1 MAVDLEL
8 RVSND
13 ERVIPVVRSFV
24 FNAFAQSSLEKN
36 LHERLAKLVVLSVGD
51 AVKHAY
57 GSGEEGSI
65 KVGIKES
72 HGKLEITVR
81 DYGMPQDITVMESNL
96 HPADNKGARLF
107 GISCKKIA
115 DEIHW
120 TGYGREGK
128 ALCISKWLHNTD
140 ITKTA
145 SEGALKS
152 FGTDSPAAPAQEY
165 TIRRMVTGDGIQ
177 VSQLIYKAYGGTYFN
192 ADVYYPERI
201 EALNAKGT
209 NLSFVAIA
217 ENGKVVGHYALE
229 RNVDGPVAEGGE
241 AVVDPSHRGRKLLER
256 MKETALKEAG
266 RIGLVGVY
274 ADTVTVHPYTQKSN
288 VHFGAKLAC
297 ANLGIA
303 PRNEHFFGMAEDQPQ
318 RVSCLLYYLHFGGP
332 VQRKVCMVPDRHKP
346 FMEEIYNNLGFPLEF
361 GREKAP
367 EGRGNYSVNV
377 DAGAGKAVVR
387 IERVGEDTVQAIR
400 HTRGELI
407 EHSHV
412 EVVYADLPLAD
423 PATPF
428 AAEALEEYGFS
439 FAGIAPHFSPAGD
452 VLRLLYLTEPL
463 KREHIVTHEEFA
475 GKLVEYVLSEQER
488 VRRKI

>member
-1 MAVDLEL
+1 MAIDLEL

-24 FNAFAQSSLEKN
+24 FSAFAQSSLEKN

-51 AVKHAY
+51 AVMHAY
-57 GSGEEGSI
+57 QPDEEGAI
-65 KVGIKES
+65 NIRIKEI

-81 DYGMPQDITVMESNL
+81 DFGMPQDIMTMESVL
-96 HPADNKGARLF
+96 HAGNGKNMRLF
-107 GISCKKIA
+107 GISCKEIA
-115 DEIHW
+115 DEVHW

-128 ALCISKWLHNTD
+128 ALCIGKWLHNTD

-145 SEGALKS
+145 SEGALKG
-152 FGTDSPAAPAQEY
+152 FGSDIPAAPAQEY
-165 TIRRMVTGDGIQ
+165 TIRRMVTGDGLQ

-209 NLSFVAIA
+209 NLSFLAIA

-256 MKETALKEAG
+256 MKETALKEAR

-303 PRNEHFFGMAEDQPQ
+303 PRNEHFFGLAEDQPQ
-318 RVSCLLYYLHFGGP
+318 RISCLLYYLHLGKAGHK
-332 VQRKVCMVPDRHKP
+332 KVHVPQRHKQIAG
-346 FMEEIYNNLGFPLEF
+346 EIYANLGFPVEF
-361 GREKAP
+361 RQEQAPKGKGGCSVSIDSGTAKAT
-367 EGRGNYSVNV
+367 
-377 DAGAGKAVVR
+377 
-387 IERVGEDTVQAIR
+387 IRVEHVGMDTAHAIR
-400 HTRGELI
+400 HARRGLT
-407 EHSHV
+407 EHSHA
-412 EVVYADLPLAD
+412 EVVFADLPLAD

-428 AAEALEEYGFS
+428 AVEALEEYGFS
-439 FAGIAPHFSPAGD
+439 FAGIAPHFSTAGD
-452 VLRLLYLTEPL
+452 VLRMLYLTEPL
-463 KREHIVTHEEFA
+463 KREHIVTYEEFA